1 MWTISEEAYFEGNNS
16 IRQVEFEVTVEHL
29 VGNDW

>member
-1 MWTISEEAYFEGNNS
+1 MWTILEAAYFEGNNS
-16 IRQVEFEVTVEHL
+16 IRQVEFEVAVGHL